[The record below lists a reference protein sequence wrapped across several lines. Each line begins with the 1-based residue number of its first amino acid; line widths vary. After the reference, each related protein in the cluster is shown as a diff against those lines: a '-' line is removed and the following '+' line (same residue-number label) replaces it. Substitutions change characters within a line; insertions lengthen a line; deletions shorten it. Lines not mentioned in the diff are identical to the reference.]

1 MATTKREIV
10 EQAYGEL
17 SLQGYVF
24 DLSPEEFLDAL
35 KRLDRLMASLDMV
48 IALGYNL
55 PANPNDTDPDDDS
68 GLPDWAV
75 DPVATNLAVRLAP
88 GNGKNLSQDTRIA
101 AKNGLNMLLAR
112 TAQIPRTQYP
122 DNLPMGTGN
131 KRLPNDRQY
140 FTNHD
145 SVTVTPNGQDLNL
158 TDCTPPQN

>member
-17 SLQGYVF
+17 ALQGYVF
-24 DLSPEEFLDAL
+24 DLSPEEWLDAL
-35 KRLDRLMASLDMV
+35 KRLDRMMAAWDMV

-55 PANPNDTDPDDDS
+55 PANPNDTSDTDDS

-101 AKNGLNMLLAR
+101 AKNGYNMLLTR
-112 TAQIPRTQYP
+112 TAQIPSTQYP
-122 DNLPMGTGN
+122 DNLPMGAGN

-140 FTNHD
+140 FVPQDT
-145 SVTVTPNGQDLNL
+145 VTATPNGDDLNIGGN
-158 TDCTPPQN
+158 CG